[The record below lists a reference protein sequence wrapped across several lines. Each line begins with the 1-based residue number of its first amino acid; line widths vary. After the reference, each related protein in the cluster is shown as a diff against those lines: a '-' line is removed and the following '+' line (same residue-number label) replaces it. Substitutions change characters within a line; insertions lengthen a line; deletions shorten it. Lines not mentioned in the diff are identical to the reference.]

1 MRWNIADFLW
11 KFLLSGE
18 KEKGALKGGESYLAF
33 FFFFALFFFLLNTV
47 NMRGVYPHMAQKQN
61 LLQKL

>member
-33 FFFFALFFFLLNTV
+33 FSFFFLLSFSF
-47 NMRGVYPHMAQKQN
+47 Y
-61 LLQKL
+61 

>member
-33 FFFFALFFFLLNTV
+33 FFLLCFSF
-47 NMRGVYPHMAQKQN
+47 Y
-61 LLQKL
+61 